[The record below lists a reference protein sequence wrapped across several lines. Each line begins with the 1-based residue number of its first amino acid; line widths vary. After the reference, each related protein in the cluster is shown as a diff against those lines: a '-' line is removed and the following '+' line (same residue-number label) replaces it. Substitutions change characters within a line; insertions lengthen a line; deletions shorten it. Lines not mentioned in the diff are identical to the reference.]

1 MRVAAEVMGWLREQ
15 QEEQARLKK
24 LAGKAWNNEWNLVFT
39 GEFGGHLYPCTVYEN
54 FKRIVENIGLGEQRL
69 HDLRH
74 AYATNS
80 LGNGD
85 DPETV
90 RKNMGHYS
98 IILLDRYGHRKSSM
112 AIASASRMSN
122 FIQDILPKAK
132 EKA

>member
-1 MRVAAEVMGWLREQ
+1 MLPWLIVN
-15 QEEQARLKK
+15 K
-24 LAGKAWNNEWNLVFT
+24 
-39 GEFGGHLYPCTVYEN
+39 
-54 FKRIVENIGLGEQRL
+54 IVENIGLGEQRL

-74 AYATNS
+74 VYATNS